1 MAIEREYKILTDR
14 EHIVSRP
21 QMYIGGISIER
32 SSHFVLEG
40 SKFVLKEI
48 DYNPGFIKIFDEI
61 LDNSVDESKRKDS
74 KLDTIKISVDRN
86 SGMITVWDNGG
97 MPVQKDK
104 TSKIYVPEMCM
115 GYSKAG
121 SNFNDNEKR
130 ETVGTHG
137 IGAYATNCMSTRFYV
152 DTADGSKKF
161 YQVYAN
167 NAKDRTTPKIT
178 ACTKHYTQISYIP
191 DYEKFGMEEISD
203 DIYKSIESRVYEVA
217 GTNPKLKIYFNDK
230 KIDIKSFKDYCL
242 MFLDSADNFMYE
254 ETKDG
259 KWSVGISTS
268 NNGFQCISFVNSVN
282 TFQSGTHVDYVL
294 NQFVPFMREK
304 LNKKYKT
311 DILPGQIRNHIM
323 LFVNS
328 TVSNPSFSSQT
339 KERLVSD
346 SKQFVKPIELSK
358 GFLNKIY
365 SSEITNLIADW
376 LDQKKVA
383 DDKKAERDANKAL
396 SKVKVEK
403 LIDAKWAGT
412 SKKDQCR
419 LILTEGDSALA
430 SFRTSRSAST
440 DGGLALRGKSLN
452 VRDCPKEK
460 VRANE
465 EILSVMSA
473 MGLQFSVDPI
483 TFDSKGRIIKD
494 TTRYGRIE
502 IYTDA
507 DVDGTACAALIL
519 NYIQKYWPSLIKAHK
534 VARAETP
541 VLVATDKKTGKET
554 WFYYESE
561 YQDWLKKND
570 IKKYDIHYMKGLG
583 ALSDEQSKR
592 IFREPHL
599 YYYELDDLAEE
610 SMNIWFGKDPELRK
624 NKLL

>member
-1 MAIEREYKILTDR
+1 MAEREYKILTDR

-121 SNFNDNEKR
+121 SNFNDNENR

-217 GTNPKLKIYFNDK
+217 GTNPKLKIYFNNK

-242 MFLDSADNFMYE
+242 MFLDSEDNFMYE

-328 TVSNPSFSSQT
+328 TVTNPSFSSQT

-346 SKQFVKPIELSK
+346 SKQFVNPIELSK

-412 SKKDQCR
+412 SKKN
-419 LILTEGDSALA
+419 LTSLAITEGL
-430 SFRTSRSAST
+430 SASAGFRKFRNVNT
-440 DGGLALRGKSLN
+440 QALFPIRGKILN
-452 VRDCPKEK
+452 VRVTTNDKN
-460 VRANE
+460 RSNE
-465 EILSVMSA
+465 EIKGIMAA
-473 MGLQFSVDPI
+473 MGLQFGKSPFVYSNGKIIQDNL
-483 TFDSKGRIIKD
+483 RIHEVHIL
-494 TTRYGRIE
+494 
-502 IYTDA
+502 TDA
-507 DVDGTACAALIL
+507 DTDGDDIAGLLL
-519 NYIQKYWPSLIKAHK
+519 NIFSYYWPELIKEHRI
-534 VARAETP
+534 ARIETP
-541 VLVATDKKTGKET
+541 ILIAKCGKKSEK
-554 WFYYESE
+554 FYHKNEFDE
-561 YQDWLKKND
+561 WCVKND
-570 IKKYDIHYMKGLG
+570 IKKWNIEYYKGLG
-583 ALSDEQSKR
+583 SLEDCDYKDIIQN
-592 IFREPHL
+592 PNV
-599 YYYELDDLAEE
+599 YYYELDDLANEE
-610 SMNIWFGKDPELRK
+610 LDIWFGKDADKRK
-624 NKLL
+624 DKLS

>member
-1 MAIEREYKILTDR
+1 MTREYKILTDR

-121 SNFNDNEKR
+121 SNFNDNENR

-259 KWSVGISTS
+259 KWSVGVSTS

-328 TVSNPSFSSQT
+328 TVTNPSFSSQT

-346 SKQFVKPIELSK
+346 SKQFVNPIELSK

-365 SSEITNLIADW
+365 GSEITNLIADW

-383 DDKKAERDANKAL
+383 DDKKAERDANKSL

-403 LIDAKWAGT
+403 LVDAKLAGT
-412 SKKDQCR
+412 IKKHKTS
-419 LILTEGDSALA
+419 LAITEGDSAA
-430 SFRTSRSAST
+430 AGFRKFRDPQTQ
-440 DGGLALRGKSLN
+440 ALFPIRGKILN
-452 VRDCPKEK
+452 VRDASKEK
-460 VRANE
+460 IRANE
-465 EILSVMSA
+465 EIKGIMVA
-473 MGLQFSVDPI
+473 MGLSFGISPFEYKDGKLVKDNL
-483 TFDSKGRIIKD
+483 RINEL
-494 TTRYGRIE
+494 RI
-502 IYTDA
+502 YSDA
-507 DVDGTACAALIL
+507 DTDGSDIAGLVVNIIA
-519 NYIQKYWPSLIKAHK
+519 YFWPELIKEHR
-534 VARAETP
+534 VARVETP
-541 VLVATDKKTGKET
+541 ILIAKKGKESIK
-554 WFYYESE
+554 FYYQNEFE
-561 YQDWLKKND
+561 EWCKKND
-570 IKKYDIHYMKGLG
+570 QTKWDITYYKGLS
-583 ALSDEQSKR
+583 ALEDADYKDIIQNPK
-592 IFREPHL
+592 L
-599 YYYELDDLAEE
+599 YYYEFDSDAEKELD
-610 SMNIWFGKDPELRK
+610 IWFGKDSSKRK
-624 NKLL
+624 DKLISLIS

>member
-152 DTADGSKKF
+152 ETADGSKKF

-191 DYEKFGMEEISD
+191 DYEKFGMEEIYD

-328 TVSNPSFSSQT
+328 TVTNPSFSSQT

-346 SKQFVKPIELSK
+346 SKQFVNPIELSK

-365 SSEITNLIADW
+365 GSEITNLIADW

-412 SKKDQCR
+412 SKKN
-419 LILTEGDSALA
+419 LTSLAITEGL
-430 SFRTSRSAST
+430 SASAGFRKFRNGNT
-440 DGGLALRGKSLN
+440 QALFPIRGKILN
-452 VRDCPKEK
+452 VRVTTNDKN
-460 VRANE
+460 RSNE
-465 EILSVMSA
+465 EIKGIMAA
-473 MGLQFSVDPI
+473 MGLQFGKSPFVYSNGKIIQDNL
-483 TFDSKGRIIKD
+483 RIHEVHIL
-494 TTRYGRIE
+494 
-502 IYTDA
+502 TDA
-507 DVDGTACAALIL
+507 DTDGDDIAGLLL
-519 NYIQKYWPSLIKAHK
+519 NIFSYYWPELIKEHRI
-534 VARAETP
+534 ARIETP
-541 VLVATDKKTGKET
+541 ILIAKCGKKSEK
-554 WFYYESE
+554 FYHKNEFDE
-561 YQDWLKKND
+561 WCVKND
-570 IKKYDIHYMKGLG
+570 IKKWNIEYYKGLG
-583 ALSDEQSKR
+583 SLEDCDYKDIIQN
-592 IFREPHL
+592 PNV
-599 YYYELDDLAEE
+599 YYYELDDLANEE
-610 SMNIWFGKDPELRK
+610 LDIWFGKDADKRK
-624 NKLL
+624 DKLS

>member
-1 MAIEREYKILTDR
+1 MTIEREYKILTDR

-32 SSHFVLEG
+32 SSRFVMEG
-40 SKFVLKEI
+40 GKFVLKEI

-74 KLDTIKISVDRN
+74 KLDTIKISVDRK
-86 SGMITVWDNGG
+86 SGMITIWDNGG
-97 MPVQKDK
+97 MPVHKDK

-152 DTADGSKKF
+152 ETADGSKKF

-282 TFQSGTHVDYVL
+282 TFQSGTHVDYIL
-294 NQFVPFMREK
+294 NQFIPFMREK

-346 SKQFVKPIELSK
+346 SKQFVNPIELSK
-358 GFLNKIY
+358 GFLNNIY

-412 SKKDQCR
+412 SKKN
-419 LILTEGDSALA
+419 LTSLAITEGL
-430 SFRTSRSAST
+430 SASAGFRKFRNANT
-440 DGGLALRGKSLN
+440 QALFPIRGKILN
-452 VRDCPKEK
+452 VRVTTNDKNRSNDELK
-460 VRANE
+460 GIMA
-465 EILSVMSA
+465 A
-473 MGLQFSVDPI
+473 MGLQFGKSPFVYSNGKIIQDNL
-483 TFDSKGRIIKD
+483 RIHEVHIL
-494 TTRYGRIE
+494 
-502 IYTDA
+502 TDA
-507 DVDGTACAALIL
+507 DTDGDDIAGLLL
-519 NYIQKYWPSLIKAHK
+519 NIFSYYWPELIKEHRI
-534 VARAETP
+534 ARIETP
-541 VLVATDKKTGKET
+541 ILIAKCGKKSEK
-554 WFYYESE
+554 FYHKSE
-561 YQDWLKKND
+561 FDEWCMKND
-570 IKKYDIHYMKGLG
+570 IKKWNIEYYKGLG
-583 ALSDEQSKR
+583 SLEDCDYKDIIQN
-592 IFREPHL
+592 PNV
-599 YYYELDDLAEE
+599 YYYEWDDLANEE
-610 SMNIWFGKDPELRK
+610 LNIWFGKAADKRK
-624 NKLL
+624 DKLS